1 MATKAIEPVNTQRGT
16 RYKARVRVTSNGKT
30 LGQCCKTFDTYPE
43 AEKWAQKT
51 AKLANREG
59 VKGLQKAKKNKRVL
73 IGDVI
78 NMTLTKEPT
87 VSNLR
92 RSKRAN
98 LKMLLRYPIAKV
110 PVEDLSAKVLFEHC
124 QTRCKTV
131 KPQTVSHDIS
141 NLCTTLKDANTFYGI
156 SCDCT
161 VFNDARSSL
170 QRHGF
175 IARSDERIRRPTLEE
190 LQQISG
196 ALETKES
203 CSTRILPLSD
213 IVDLAV
219 ETAMRRGEI
228 VKMQRRDYCKKTK
241 TLVIRDRKDPR
252 KSQRHTT
259 KISLSE
265 KALEILEKHSD
276 KKDDDFIFDYKADAI
291 SRAWRKLTKDLKID
305 DLRFHDLR
313 AEAASRLFESGLSAP
328 EVAQITGHRSVDI
341 LNRHYLRLNLV
352 ATTSH

>member
-43 AEKWAQKT
+43 AEKWAQRT
-51 AKLANREG
+51 AKLAEREG
-59 VKGLQKAKKNKRVL
+59 VMGLEKAKQYQRIL

-78 NMTLTKEPT
+78 NITLSKEPT
-87 VSNLR
+87 ASNLG

-98 LKMLLRYPIAKV
+98 LKMLLSYPIAKV

-124 QTRCKTV
+124 QLRCKRV

-141 NLCTTLKDANTFYGI
+141 NLCTALKDAKTFYGI
-156 SCDCT
+156 SCNCT

-175 IARSDERIRRPTLEE
+175 ISRSDERIRRPTLEE

-213 IVDLAV
+213 IVEFAMD
-219 ETAMRRGEI
+219 TALRRGEI
-228 VKMQRRDYCKKTK
+228 VKMQKRDYCKKTK
-241 TLVIRDRKDPR
+241 TLVIRDRKGPR

-291 SRAWRKLTKDLKID
+291 SRAWRNLTRDLKIE
-305 DLRFHDLR
+305 DLHFHDLR
-313 AEAASRLFESGLSAP
+313 AEAACRLFEAGLNAV
-328 EVAQITGHRSVDI
+328 EVSKITGHRNLDI
-341 LNRHYLRLNLV
+341 LNNHYLRLNVV
-352 ATTSH
+352 APTSH

>member
-16 RYKARVRVTSNGKT
+16 RYKARVRVTSHGKV
-30 LGQCCKTFDTYPE
+30 LRQCCKTFDTYPE
-43 AEKWAQKT
+43 AEKWAEKT
-51 AKLANREG
+51 AKLADREG
-59 VKGLQKAKKNKRVL
+59 VKGLKKAKKNKRIL

-78 NMTLTKEPT
+78 NMTLTEEPT
-87 VSNLR
+87 ASNLN

-124 QTRCKTV
+124 QLRCKRV

-141 NLCTTLKDANTFYGI
+141 NLCTALKDAITFYDV

-175 IARSDERIRRPTLEE
+175 IARSNERIRRPTHEE
-190 LQQISG
+190 LQQISE

-213 IVDLAV
+213 IVELAM
-219 ETAMRRGEI
+219 ETALRRGEI
-228 VKMQRRDYCKKTK
+228 VKIQRRDYCKKTK
-241 TLVIRDRKDPR
+241 TLVVRDRKGPH

-265 KALEILEKHSD
+265 KALAVLEKHSD

-291 SRAWRKLTKDLKID
+291 SSAWRKLTKDLKIE

-313 AEAASRLFESGLSAP
+313 AEAASRLFESGLRAP
-328 EVAQITGHRSVDI
+328 EVAQITGHRCIEI

-352 ATTSH
+352 VPTAD

>member
-16 RYKARVRVTSNGKT
+16 RYKARVRVTSQGKT
-30 LGQCCKTFDTYPE
+30 IGQCCKTFDTYPE
-43 AEKWAQKT
+43 AEKWAQRT
-51 AKLANREG
+51 AKLADKEG
-59 VKGLQKAKKNKRVL
+59 IKGLQKAKKNKRIL
-73 IGDVI
+73 ISDVI

-124 QTRCKTV
+124 QLRCKRV
-131 KPQTVSHDIS
+131 KPQTASHDIS
-141 NLCTTLKDANTFYGI
+141 NLCTALKDAITFYGI

-175 IARSDERIRRPTLEE
+175 IARSDERIRRPTHEE
-190 LQQISG
+190 LQQISA

-213 IVDLAV
+213 IVELAM
-219 ETAMRRGEI
+219 ETALRRGEI
-228 VKMQRRDYCKKTK
+228 VKIQRRDYCKKTK
-241 TLVIRDRKDPR
+241 TIVVRDRKGPR

-265 KALEILEKHSD
+265 KALEVLEKHSD

-291 SRAWRKLTKDLKID
+291 SRAWSKLTKDLKIK

-313 AEAASRLFESGLSAP
+313 AEAASRLFESGLRAP
-328 EVAQITGHRSVDI
+328 EVAQITGHRCIDI

-352 ATTSH
+352 APTAN